1 MELTVK
7 HKGGTYVVCDEAGR
21 HVAEV
26 QKLYLKNGQMKV
38 VDQDGNV
45 CCLAGRSGDRINIVR
60 NAGNTGN
67 QNMTGQIYY
76 EEDGDGNTIQQS
88 LFRPPMAEALRMES
102 PWGEIRI
109 VQDRKREFDI
119 FLQEKKIGEMSHMM
133 SLQKKIRVISEEL
146 PGDVYGLLFG
156 LGMYMLRDDDVE
168 IV

>member
-1 MELTVK
+1 MELTAK
-7 HKGGTYVVCDEAGR
+7 HRGGTYVVCDEEGR

-38 VDQDGNV
+38 ADQNGNV
-45 CCLAGRSGDRINIVR
+45 RYFAGRSGDRINIV
-60 NAGNTGN
+60 GNTGS
-67 QNMTGQIYY
+67 QNMTGQIFY
-76 EEDGDGNTIQQS
+76 EQDGDGNTIQQS
-88 LFRPPMAEALRMES
+88 LFRPPIAETLRMET

-133 SLQKKIRVISEEL
+133 SLQKKIKVISEEL